1 MQRLRAPNNQKLYAK
16 RARAVTSFKAAR
28 VYASMSLRPIGITKV
43 GAQLRDAH
51 CEGTSG
57 TRLKNNIV
65 SKYDHR
71 EGSDPPSN
79 SRHHPKRQNL
89 HPDRY
94 SRHDGIACKCMQKK
108 IKKEDLNV
116 YCNILWEISC
126 DIFVCI
132 GALWA
137 EV

>member
-1 MQRLRAPNNQKLYAK
+1 MQTAGGHMQRLRAPNNQKLYAK

-79 SRHHPKRQNL
+79 FLLCRV
-89 HPDRY
+89 RY
-94 SRHDGIACKCMQKK
+94 A
-108 IKKEDLNV
+108 LP
-116 YCNILWEISC
+116 SC
-126 DIFVCI
+126 H
-132 GALWA
+132 L
-137 EV
+137 